1 MIFLLKKKIKGKIGT
16 FEFKDSKVSQELKM
30 YKTENNKFKEY

>member
-1 MIFLLKKKIKGKIGT
+1 MIFLLKKKLKEKLELLNLKKKSFQQLKI
-16 FEFKDSKVSQELKM
+16 